1 MPRKAMGTKGRGKRV
16 ALNMKT
22 TEKTREMLTRA
33 AAASGRSLIQEVE
46 QRVERSLVSEVEL
59 YGQWAPLYRLI
70 QQYLRSLAILRTKNG
85 KAELDALHVAFD
97 AVIDAANSGPLSD
110 ERLKRLQL
118 EIIPE
123 LGRRGGN
130 NAAGIVTD
138 ALNVLSFAG
147 LADLDHNKL
156 SAWIRETA
164 NAR

>member
-1 MPRKAMGTKGRGKRV
+1 MPRKAPDTKGRGKRV

-22 TEKTREMLTRA
+22 TEETRKMLARA

-46 QRVERSLVSEVEL
+46 HHLERSLVSEVEL

-70 QQYLRSLAILRTKNG
+70 QQYLRSLGILRTKNG
-85 KAELDALHVAFD
+85 MADRDALHVAFD
-97 AVIDAANSGPLSD
+97 AIIDAANSGPLSD

-130 NAAGIVTD
+130 NAAGIVMD
-138 ALNVLSFAG
+138 ALNVLSAAG
-147 LADLDHNKL
+147 LADLDANKL
-156 SAWIRETA
+156 SAWIKA
-164 NAR
+164 GIKK